1 MSVTPIS
8 QVATRERTPLMVPST
23 LPELSDQSP
32 ARWGAADNPRLGC
45 CSSQACP
52 YHPKHVQRPGSIA
65 PRGTLHG
72 TSSPPGWLPHRAAP
86 GAGHT
91 AAPLPAEQGS
101 EQQRRPLGL
110 PGVPRHKLQGFSRW
124 LTQPFDVPWLLHD
137 SAAGSLRYF
146 AGEVWVQKREP
157 RHAAAGCRTETAAQ
171 AGGKPG
177 PEHCRAP

>member
-8 QVATRERTPLMVPST
+8 QVATRERSPLMVPST

-32 ARWGAADNPRLGC
+32 ARWGAADNLRLGG
-45 CSSQACP
+45 CSFQACP
-52 YHPKHVQRPGSIA
+52 YHPKHVQRPGSIT
-65 PRGTLHG
+65 PRGTPQW

-101 EQQRRPLGL
+101 EQQHHPLGL

-124 LTQPFDVPWLLHD
+124 LTQPFDVPRLLHY
-137 SAAGSLRYF
+137 SLQQAARGTSL
-146 AGEVWVQKREP
+146 
-157 RHAAAGCRTETAAQ
+157 
-171 AGGKPG
+171 GKCG
-177 PEHCRAP
+177 YRRGN